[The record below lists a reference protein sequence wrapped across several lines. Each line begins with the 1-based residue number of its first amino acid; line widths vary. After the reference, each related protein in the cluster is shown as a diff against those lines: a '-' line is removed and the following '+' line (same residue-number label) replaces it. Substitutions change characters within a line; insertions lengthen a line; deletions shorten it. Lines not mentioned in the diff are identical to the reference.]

1 MFSGS
6 SQRPFGSWK
15 QLIEYVGIAWATAL
29 IKISFPPI
37 ERIFYFQ
44 PESLFPTLST
54 RVIPIFN
61 QIYLFYIISFL
72 YFHLSILTFLIQLLS
87 FYEHVIS

>member
-1 MFSGS
+1 MVKP
-6 SQRPFGSWK
+6 SQ
-15 QLIEYVGIAWATAL
+15 ATL
-29 IKISFPPI
+29 L
-37 ERIFYFQ
+37 Y
-44 PESLFPTLST
+44 LFFINKL

-72 YFHLSILTFLIQLLS
+72 YFHLSILTFLIQLVS